1 MLGKVAIEN
10 SIESKARRSRQEEK
24 LVKCGTRKMTRG
36 DWSWSATN
44 ICYLLLAQPPEN
56 ILKNDNLE
64 FEISSCGEKMA

>member
-36 DWSWSATN
+36 DWSWSKTFPKRF
-44 ICYLLLAQPPEN
+44 QKSSKKV
-56 ILKNDNLE
+56 LKK
-64 FEISSCGEKMA
+64 FKKKS